1 VKIVELAEIEKT
13 VKEIHYRLLNGK
25 TTTNKLNRA
34 FFPGRDHRVGN
45 ISIQQVSDCLAKKP
59 FEVSDETMTV

>member
-45 ISIQQVSDCLAKKP
+45 ISI
-59 FEVSDETMTV
+59 